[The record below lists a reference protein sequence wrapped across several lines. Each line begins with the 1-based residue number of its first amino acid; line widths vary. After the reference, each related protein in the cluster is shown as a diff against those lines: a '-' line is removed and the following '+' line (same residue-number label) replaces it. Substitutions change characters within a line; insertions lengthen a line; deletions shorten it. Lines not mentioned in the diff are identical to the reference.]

1 MPIAVNEL
9 LELRLRARGGIVLA
23 RDLRDCGY
31 DRHGVAALVSRD
43 LLRRV
48 RAGAFVDSGRHRT
61 AAPVAR
67 HALETRAVASSLGRG
82 YAISHLSAIVT
93 LGLPVLAQDL
103 GPVHLSHVG
112 SGTSRRDRRLHVHG
126 PVPATDV
133 VRHQGVPVVR
143 PALALVQTADRSGV
157 RAGLIAAEGA
167 LVNTMVTRDELTA
180 QLRGPRAATAR
191 RVVAMA
197 SPASESPGESWCRL
211 VFIGLGLPEPE
222 QQVEIRDSQGRLVGR
237 VDFLFRAAAV
247 IVEFDGAVKYAGAE
261 GREALV
267 REKRREDALRAMGYR
282 VVRLVWAD
290 LADPARVARLLLAQI
305 HA

>member
-61 AAPVAR
+61 AAPVGR

-112 SGTSRRDRRLHVHG
+112 SGTSRRDRRLHVTG
-126 PVPATDV
+126 PCQRPTWFATKGYPSCVPRWRLSRPRTG
-133 VRHQGVPVVR
+133 QGC
-143 PALALVQTADRSGV
+143 
-157 RAGLIAAEGA
+157 
-167 LVNTMVTRDELTA
+167 A
-180 QLRGPRAATAR
+180 Q
-191 RVVAMA
+191 
-197 SPASESPGESWCRL
+197 
-211 VFIGLGLPEPE
+211 
-222 QQVEIRDSQGRLVGR
+222 D
-237 VDFLFRAAAV
+237 
-247 IVEFDGAVKYAGAE
+247 
-261 GREALV
+261 
-267 REKRREDALRAMGYR
+267 
-282 VVRLVWAD
+282 
-290 LADPARVARLLLAQI
+290 
-305 HA
+305 